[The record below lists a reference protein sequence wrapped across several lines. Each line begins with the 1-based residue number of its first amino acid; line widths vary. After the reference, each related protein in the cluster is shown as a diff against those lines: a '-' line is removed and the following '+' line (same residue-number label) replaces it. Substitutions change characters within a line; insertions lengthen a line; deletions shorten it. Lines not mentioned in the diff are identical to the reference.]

1 GYYTTLSV
9 PVTPAGGTDSGSG
22 VDATT
27 SIVQRDV
34 ANLANGACGS
44 FSGSWSTIAL
54 VGGNDT
60 NVLSGHCYE
69 YRELL
74 SDRVG
79 NQSASTASNV
89 AKVDTAGPA
98 NSLSLSAVSGGAYM
112 SGTTVYY
119 RGAAAGSF
127 KLTNEVG
134 RAECRAGASATS
146 AFGGTSTGWTH
157 TPSTV
162 STPAGGPYDAN
173 GFS

>member
-1 GYYTTLSV
+1 
-9 PVTPAGGTDSGSG
+9 
-22 VDATT
+22 
-27 SIVQRDV
+27 
-34 ANLANGACGS
+34 
-44 FSGSWSTIAL
+44 
-54 VGGNDT
+54 
-60 NVLSGHCYE
+60 LSGHCYE

-127 KLTNEVG
+127 KVRNAVSD
-134 RAECRAGASATS
+134 AESGPASSAT
-146 AFGGTSTGWTH
+146 AALGGTTSGWSH

-162 STPAGGPYDAN
+162 STPAGE
-173 GFS
+173 